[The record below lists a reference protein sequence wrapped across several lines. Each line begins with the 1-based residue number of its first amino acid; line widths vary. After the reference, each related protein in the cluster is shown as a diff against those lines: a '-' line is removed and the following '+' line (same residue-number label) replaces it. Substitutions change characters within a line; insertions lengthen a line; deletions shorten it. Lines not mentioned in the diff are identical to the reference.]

1 MTEYHVQ
8 ELAGTHLKSLTDSE
22 DMAEELAQVSGTP
35 YAVYVLLSEFHPTK
49 QTKGKQ

>member
-8 ELAGTHLKSLTDSE
+8 ELAPSDLKNLE
-22 DMAEELAQVSGTP
+22 DAEQTADDLAQVSGTP
-35 YAVYVLLSEFHPTK
+35 YAVYVLVSTYYPTK